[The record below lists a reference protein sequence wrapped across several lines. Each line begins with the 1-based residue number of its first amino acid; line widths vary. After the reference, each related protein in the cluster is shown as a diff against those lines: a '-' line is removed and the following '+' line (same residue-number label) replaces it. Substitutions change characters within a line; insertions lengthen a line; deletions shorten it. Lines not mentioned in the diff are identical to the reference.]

1 MAMYLSKRHK
11 PNPQTPPSLHTS
23 HIFHTMLR
31 LAASRNLAQGA
42 KNTFARSTFRSSIA
56 QYSHAPP
63 VTEIQDVKHFVK
75 FTDSEVP
82 SVIDFYATWCGPC
95 KAISPVFDKL
105 AHAIPEAQFARVD
118 VDIAHEVAIANEITA
133 MPTLKLFK
141 HGKETGKIVGA
152 DLQQLVKLIQ
162 EATDV
167 DVKLRL

>member
-1 MAMYLSKRHK
+1 
-11 PNPQTPPSLHTS
+11 
-23 HIFHTMLR
+23 MLR
-31 LAASRNLAQGA
+31 LAVSRNLAQGA
-42 KNTFARSTFRSSIA
+42 KTAFARSTFRTSIA
-56 QYSHAPP
+56 QYSHAPT
-63 VTEIQDVKHFVK
+63 VTDIQDVKHFVR
-75 FTDSEVP
+75 FTDSETP

-105 AHAIPEAQFARVD
+105 AKAIPEAQFARVD
-118 VDIAHEVAIANEITA
+118 VDVAHEVAITNEITA

-152 DLQQLVKLIQ
+152 DLQQLIKLIQ